1 MYFVLCLDFFMFSK
15 NIMISPWPSAP
26 SLHFVNCDNYIHLGS
41 SHLYVNVV
49 PTLHTD
55 RIWLHTTSQHFK
67 SLKLFSLTK
76 FIEKW
81 HPYCENRKKTGFNL
95 ILIVTYWSWK
105 SVTVVSH
112 IITSKLHNSQQEVI
126 SWNIFAIHFLLI
138 PLNLFDLIFLMMQF
152 CYFDFL
158 WSQEK
163 LLSLLCTA
171 AAKYDLVNT
180 KHHWPATVGGMSQNF
195 HQKYRKTPI
204 FLPHTG
210 PRVSFIF
217 PLANFVKIP
226 LFFTRKL
233 VLNVPAVSAR
243 HPIWRLSVD
252 GLAASGACRGRSELS
267 FPAITECQGTRDRV
281 GFGNITQIDTQ
292 FYVHVLSHTEAS
304 CHQQWKKANI

>member
-1 MYFVLCLDFFMFSK
+1 MFYFSK
-15 NIMISPWPSAP
+15 AFRNLLDPLLPPSILWTVTITFTWVAAIFMLMWFLLYTPTGSGYTPHLNILNLS
-26 SLHFVNCDNYIHLGS
+26 NYSHSRNLSKNDIHIAK
-41 SHLYVNVV
+41 
-49 PTLHTD
+49 T
-55 RIWLHTTSQHFK
+55 
-67 SLKLFSLTK
+67 
-76 FIEKW
+76 E
-81 HPYCENRKKTGFNL
+81 KKTGFNL

-112 IITSKLHNSQQEVI
+112 IITSKLHNSQHEVI
-126 SWNIFAIHFLLI
+126 PLNIFAIHFLI
-138 PLNLFDLIFLMMQF
+138 ISLNLFDLIFLMMQF

-217 PLANFVKIP
+217 SLANFVKIP